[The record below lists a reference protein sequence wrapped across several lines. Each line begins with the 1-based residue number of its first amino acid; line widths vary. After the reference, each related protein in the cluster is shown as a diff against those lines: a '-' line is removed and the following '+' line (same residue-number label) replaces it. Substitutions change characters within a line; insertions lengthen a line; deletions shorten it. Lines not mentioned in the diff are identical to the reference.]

1 MTEMIFNIWQVMLD
15 ASFWL
20 LLGLL
25 AAGLVKAYVPE
36 SAMQRWMGGSGFTA
50 VTRAALFGA
59 PLPLCSCGVLPAAL
73 GMYRSGASREATVS
87 FLISTPETSTDSV
100 AVTYALM
107 GPLMAIYRPIAAL
120 FSAIVSGMMVSLVK
134 DEAPTQELEQDA
146 GCGQSSCSS
155 SSCSTQAPVEAKEN
169 RLLAALRYGATELLD
184 DISRWL
190 MLGIILAGVMNTLIP
205 PGWLAQWGQGL
216 PAMLVMLLVGIPMY
230 ICASASTPVAAGLL
244 IAGVSPGT
252 VLVFLLVGP
261 ATNMAGIMLLSK
273 ALGRQVTAI
282 YLLGLSLCSIG
293 AGLLLDWIID
303 FYQYDMLVSMEKSEQ
318 LLPEALQI
326 VSALLLLILIWPKL
340 RSTLFPFL
348 DTSLSNG

>member
-1 MTEMIFNIWQVMLD
+1 MTEIILNIWQVMLD

-73 GMYRSGASREATVS
+73 GMYRSGASKEATVS

-107 GPLMAIYRPIAAL
+107 GPLMAVYRPIAAL
-120 FSAIVSGMMVSLVK
+120 FSAMVSGMMVTLVK
-134 DEAPTQELEQDA
+134 DEEPPQAPEA
-146 GCGQSSCSS
+146 VSSCGQSSCASGCSS
-155 SSCSTQAPVEAKEN
+155 EAPAVEKTEN
-169 RLLAALRYGATELLD
+169 RLMAALRYGATELLD

-216 PAMLVMLLVGIPMY
+216 AAMLIMLLVGIPMY

-261 ATNMAGIMLLSK
+261 ATNMASIMLLSK
-273 ALGRQVTAI
+273 TLGRQVTAM
-282 YLLGLSLCSIG
+282 YLLGLSLCSI
-293 AGLLLDWIID
+293 ASGLLLDWLIEL
-303 FYQYDMLVSMEKSEQ
+303 YQYDMLVSMEKTEQ
-318 LLPEALQI
+318 LLPAGLQTA
-326 VSALLLLILIWPKL
+326 SALLLLILIWPKL
-340 RSTLFPFL
+340 RSILLPFL
-348 DTSLSNG
+348 KAPAQV